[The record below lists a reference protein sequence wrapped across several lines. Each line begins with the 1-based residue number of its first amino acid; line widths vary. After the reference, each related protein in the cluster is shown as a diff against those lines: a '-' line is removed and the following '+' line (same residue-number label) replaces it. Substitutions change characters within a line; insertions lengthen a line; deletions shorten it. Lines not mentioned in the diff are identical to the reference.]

1 MVEMHFSSLCFTL
14 IPILVPTFYFYHIY
28 FLFGKMSFILVLSVN
43 ALMAKSW
50 VIDGTIKIKKKK
62 FILTLKNVTLASK
75 LKKKKSNLLILT
87 K

>member
-28 FLFGKMSFILVLSVN
+28 FLFGKPSFILVLSVN

-50 VIDGTIKIKKKK
+50 VIDGTIKIKKK
-62 FILTLKNVTLASK
+62 
-75 LKKKKSNLLILT
+75 NLF
-87 K
+87 